1 MLYNFLRMDKVTE
14 NLIKAFIL
22 SSILLSICGL
32 LTSCQK
38 DLQSPDLTNEQVEL
52 LLSNCFIRNYHS
64 YDMFELIKYGNQP
77 DLHDAILVKANNGSP
92 NEQALANFILF
103 KLRDDSETRLRFLV
117 NRIETLTGTAQT
129 RVKFLMYNLYPEYDL
144 DYLPILL
151 EAADSDHLVTR
162 QTALYAIKK
171 FWRDPRALELLL
183 DALTDEDPTIRGIGS
198 SSLYFDKSIAAELS
212 QNQDVIN
219 LVKSL
224 LDHED
229 QSIRNSAFYAY
240 SALGDPEDVIPFLL
254 GYLDDENLRNDAL
267 IRLAKIAPPE
277 LIKPIIFDALND
289 PDEVFV
295 RNAIDTMRYLVP
307 DQEILDLLVSFI
319 EERESHYHADSAIR
333 VLALFDPDGLIVA
346 PLLIN
351 YFEDTNE
358 LSPLIA
364 LSRLGPDSED
374 AIALFGT
381 ILQRQL
387 QPLPSTDASWQ
398 IQYSITGLGNI
409 GEPASAYIDKILD
422 YALLSDFHYQS
433 VAIPALRGFGEEA
446 RWTGNTLES
455 LIGRT
460 DDPEWEKDI
469 RVTLYK
475 IDYEPENQL
484 EILIDMAEN
493 RFGEERFQGVVGL
506 GEIGPDAGEALPLLY
521 DHMQYAVGGFRDY
534 IQVAIASIEYPD

>member
-1 MLYNFLRMDKVTE
+1 MDNVARNF
-14 NLIKAFIL
+14 IKAFVL
-22 SSILLSICGL
+22 SSILLSIFVFQ
-32 LTSCQK
+32 TSCQK
-38 DLQSPDLTNEQVEL
+38 DIQSSDLTDEQVEL
-52 LLSNCFIRNYHS
+52 LLTNCFIRNYHS

-77 DLHDAILVKANNGSP
+77 DLHDAILEKANNGSP
-92 NEQALANFILF
+92 NDQALANFILF
-103 KLRDDSETRLRFLV
+103 KLRDDPERRLRFLI

-129 RVKFLMYNLYPEYDL
+129 RVKFLMYKLYPEYDL

-162 QTALYAIKK
+162 QTALDTIRR
-171 FWRDPRALELLL
+171 FWRDPRALEILLES
-183 DALTDEDPTIRGIGS
+183 LTDEDPQIRNAGFG
-198 SSLYFDKSIAAELS
+198 SLYHDTSAAAEMS
-212 QNQDVIN
+212 QNPDVIN
-219 LVKSL
+219 RVTSL

-240 SALGDPEDVIPFLL
+240 SALGDPDEVIPFLL
-254 GYLDDENLRNDAL
+254 DYLDNENLRNTAL
-267 IRLAKIAPPE
+267 IKLCKIAPPE

-295 RNAIDTMRYLVP
+295 RNAIDTMRYLILE
-307 DQEILDLLVSFI
+307 QEILDILVSFI
-319 EERESHYHADSAIR
+319 EERESPSHVNAATR

-351 YFEDTNE
+351 YFQDTNE

-409 GEPASAYIDKILD
+409 GKPASAYIDKILD
-422 YALLSDFHYQS
+422 YALLSDFNYQR

-475 IDYEPENQL
+475 IDYEPEKQL
-484 EILIDMAEN
+484 EILLDMAEN
-493 RFGEERFQGVVGL
+493 HFGEERFQGVIGL
-506 GEIGPDAGEALPLLY
+506 GEIGPDAEEALPLLY
-521 DHMQYAVGGFRDY
+521 DHLQYAVGGFRDY
-534 IQVAIASIEYPD
+534 IQDSIVSIENPD